1 MLPILFFMY
10 RDIIFMYI
18 YFIICWEIY
27 LIYAWCFFFLGC
39 FIKYIKSYI
48 FKTTLNISRYT
59 ITQKI
64 QINTVYTMG
73 IKTCMCKILKAAIN
87 SKLIF
92 F

>member
-1 MLPILFFMY
+1 MLGNIFNICMVFFS
-10 RDIIFMYI
+10 
-18 YFIICWEIY
+18 
-27 LIYAWCFFFLGC
+27 LGC

-64 QINTVYTMG
+64 QINTVFTMG